1 MNQIDGLTDPS
12 VQRCPYGLYERL
24 RDEAPVCKLPNHDI
38 YLVKSFELCVQVMQ
52 SPELFASGVS
62 PMAIKPEGIPDQVI
76 NRYA

>member
-38 YLVKSFELCVQVMQ
+38 YLVTSFELCVQVM
-52 SPELFASGVS
+52 
-62 PMAIKPEGIPDQVI
+62 
-76 NRYA
+76 